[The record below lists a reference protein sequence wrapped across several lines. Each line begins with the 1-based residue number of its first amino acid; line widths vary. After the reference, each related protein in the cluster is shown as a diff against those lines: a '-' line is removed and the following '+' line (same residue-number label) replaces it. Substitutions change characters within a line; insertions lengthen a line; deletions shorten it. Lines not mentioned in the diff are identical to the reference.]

1 MPVTSPDSGPQ
12 EAVSDLREQ
21 VREDARRLRGL
32 MRGLRAGLA
41 AGALALH
48 LAATLAVTWVVFTE
62 AFPYPAMYPLM
73 GLILWLF
80 AAFRFFAQALRR
92 HVAAAALVL
101 FNLAILAFWGA
112 VLVDQVPGR
121 PVVIEGRVV
130 LRPDLPILVVPVAM
144 YGVAALAI
152 AVQTGVSWWQRRRER
167 SDRPW

>member
-1 MPVTSPDSGPQ
+1 MSVTSPDSRPQ
-12 EAVSDLREQ
+12 DAVPDLREQ
-21 VREDARRLRGL
+21 VRQDARRVRGL

-48 LAATLAVTWVVFTE
+48 LAATLAATWVVFTE
-62 AFPYPAMYPLM
+62 AFPYPAMVPLM

-92 HVAAAALVL
+92 HVAAAALVV
-101 FNLAILAFWGA
+101 FNLALLAFWGA
-112 VLVDQVPGR
+112 ILVDQIPGR

-130 LRPDLPILVVPVAM
+130 ARPDLPILVVPVAM
-144 YGVAALAI
+144 YGLAALAI

-167 SDRPW
+167 SDRTG